1 MSENFIQTKA
11 RIGKVCE
18 MYGVSESFIRHAL
31 MERKLTPYKVGR
43 MTFVDLPEFEKLIHG
58 GKVKK

>member
-1 MSENFIQTKA
+1 MPEEFRQTKA
-11 RIGKVCE
+11 RIGVVCK

-31 MERKLTPYKVGR
+31 MDRKLTPFKVGK